1 LRNDRVDVFALGL
14 RLISVALLSADGWV
28 HLHLWQDGYRH
39 ISTIGPLFL
48 TGAVSALVI
57 AAVLLVR
64 PSRLIATSGFG
75 LVMGILAGFLV
86 SVNFGLFGFKE
97 ALSAPYAG
105 ESIALEI
112 AAGAALGTWTVVDL
126 IKDRSGRATK

>member
-1 LRNDRVDVFALGL
+1 MRIVEVPGPRGLLSLHHRKADLRGSRVDVFALAL
-14 RLISVALLSADGWV
+14 RLVSVALLSADGWA

-64 PSRLIATSGFG
+64 PSRLIALPASGW
-75 LVMGILAGFLV
+75 LWA
-86 SVNFGLFGFKE
+86 SWP
-97 ALSAPYAG
+97 A
-105 ESIALEI
+105 
-112 AAGAALGTWTVVDL
+112 
-126 IKDRSGRATK
+126 